1 MESAKLSLSIVFRD
15 HSYGWNP
22 AARVP
27 RVVGEEVVW
36 EEGRGC
42 GGVGGW
48 GGNLVVGVNS
58 ANCS

>member
-1 MESAKLSLSIVFRD
+1 MSLSIVSRD

-36 EEGRGC
+36 VGS
-42 GGVGGW
+42 GGW
-48 GGNLVVGVNS
+48 GATRWSGLIPLIAVNK
-58 ANCS
+58 ANAS